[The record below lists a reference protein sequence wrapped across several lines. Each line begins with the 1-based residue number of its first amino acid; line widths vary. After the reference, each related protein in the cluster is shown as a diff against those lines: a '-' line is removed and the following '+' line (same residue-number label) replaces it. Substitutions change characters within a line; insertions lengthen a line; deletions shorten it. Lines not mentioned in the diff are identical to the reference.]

1 MPTATAGKRR
11 ALCVGIDNYD
21 AKPLAGCVADAQLWE
36 RTLASLGFQCTMLLD
51 RDATHGTI
59 AAQLDRLID
68 SARPGDSLV
77 WTFAGHGTMVPD
89 VNGDEADGDSPGSDE
104 AICPVDMHQGRFF
117 VDDHIA
123 ERIQRLPQGVSF
135 TMLMDCCHSGSL
147 NRFGMGEPAR
157 AGAGNERSRF
167 LPLTAQLRDA
177 YLGFARSSGSR
188 GASPRSRSTE
198 AMLQTNEV
206 LFTACQSSE
215 LAWES
220 NGNGAFT
227 LRATQLLSRR
237 GGAMT
242 NQEFHEAVLQ
252 SFGSTRRQTPTFTCA
267 DRLRNCNLFQAI
279 EPVTRELFQVH

>member
-1 MPTATAGKRR
+1 MTS
-11 ALCVGIDNYD
+11 V
-21 AKPLAGCVADAQLWE
+21 
-36 RTLASLGFQCTMLLD
+36 
-51 RDATHGTI
+51 
-59 AAQLDRLID
+59 
-68 SARPGDSLV
+68 
-77 WTFAGHGTMVPD
+77 
-89 VNGDEADGDSPGSDE
+89 
-104 AICPVDMHQGRFF
+104 
-117 VDDHIA
+117 
-123 ERIQRLPQGVSF
+123 LP
-135 TMLMDCCHSGSL
+135 
-147 NRFGMGEPAR
+147 
-157 AGAGNERSRF
+157 
-167 LPLTAQLRDA
+167 
-177 YLGFARSSGSR
+177 
-188 GASPRSRSTE
+188 SPRSRSTE

-242 NQEFHEAVLQ
+242 NQEFHDAVLQ